1 MHLCR
6 VTGMTVA
13 TQKNETFRT
22 AKLLIVQSI
31 GADGE
36 VDGASEMLALDP
48 GLGAGT
54 GDVVL
59 VARQGQVVHQIM
71 NDDTVPANVIV
82 VGVVDDWQVDREYH
96 SS

>member
-22 AKLLIVQSI
+22 AKLLVVRTLRT
-31 GADGE
+31 DGE
-36 VDGASEMLALDP
+36 NDAAREMLALDP
-48 GLGAGT
+48 GFGAGT

-71 NDDTVPANVIV
+71 EDDSVPANVIV
-82 VGVVDDWQVDREYH
+82 VGVVDDWNVDDL
-96 SS
+96 